1 MGGAARDGVVTA
13 DVVAEVITNSSKKV
27 AVAVVA
33 VDVEVAVAEEVAAGG
48 AQHAGLPKFAPSPSP
63 PIGSFPGLN
72 VPLEEGW
79 GAP

>member
-13 DVVAEVITNSSKKV
+13 DVVAEVIPNSSKKA

-48 AQHAGLPKFAPSPSP
+48 RNMQVCQSLRHRRLH
-63 PIGSFPGLN
+63 L
-72 VPLEEGW
+72 LE
-79 GAP
+79 AFLV